1 MGWSEV
7 VRRALEEHK
16 KLDHEVRILQ
26 LRLESPATDP
36 ISKWFSACGNHFI
49 RFHTLLRQ
57 HMEMEEDGGFM
68 AGMREHQP
76 GLGPAIDRL
85 KDEHRS
91 MRRQCREIEERLE
104 SRTEPAMEDVRHIRD
119 QAQTLLSTLKDHE
132 RQENEIAQDA
142 FIQDIGGSD

>member
-1 MGWSEV
+1 MDWSEV

-26 LRLESPATDP
+26 LRLETPLTEP
-36 ISKWFSACGNHFI
+36 ITKWLSICGNHFI

-68 AGMREHQP
+68 STIREHRP

-104 SRTEPAMEDVRHIRD
+104 SYTEPTMEDAHRFRD
-119 QAQTLLSTLKDHE
+119 QAQALLSTLENHE

-142 FIQDIGGSD
+142 FTRDIGTGD

>member
-26 LRLESPATDP
+26 LRLETPATDP

-68 AGMREHQP
+68 VGMREHQP

-85 KDEHRS
+85 EDEHGS
-91 MRRQCREIEERLE
+91 MRRQCRDIEDRLE
-104 SRTEPAMEDVRHIRD
+104 SCPEPTMKDVQRIRD
-119 QAQTLLSTLKDHE
+119 QAQELLATLENHE

-142 FIQDIGGSD
+142 FARDIGTGD

>member
-1 MGWSEV
+1 MDWSEV

-16 KLDHEVRILQ
+16 KMDHEVRILQ
-26 LRLESPATDP
+26 LRLESPAAEPLT
-36 ISKWFSACGNHFI
+36 KWFSACGNHFI

-85 KDEHRS
+85 EEEHHS
-91 MRRQCREIEERLE
+91 MRRQCREIEDRLE
-104 SRTEPAMEDVRHIRD
+104 SCTQPTMEDVHRVRD
-119 QAQTLLSTLKDHE
+119 QAQALLATLEKHE

-142 FIQDIGGSD
+142 FTQDIGAGD